1 MWDVI
6 YELPWVLGVVLGV
19 VTVSLL
25 PSLLVSFVQSRQLRK
40 RLGVLQKELNVMTD
54 CSMGMGQK
62 LVTLE
67 KVFSEGG
74 LQFQEMASGGSKS
87 EEIHSK
93 KKIYSKQPANDSS
106 RHNARTSELGQQN
119 RFSKANHLLATGAE
133 PEAVMI
139 ECGVS
144 KAEID
149 LMRFLENT
157 GTAPPKE
164 AAEH

>member
-25 PSLLVSFVQSRQLRK
+25 PSLLVSFIQSRQLHK
-40 RLGVLQKELNVMTD
+40 RLGVLQRELNVMTD

-67 KVFSEGG
+67 KVFAEGD
-74 LQFQEMASGGSKS
+74 LQFQEVTGGAIKSAGNGSK
-87 EEIHSK
+87 K
-93 KKIYSKQPANDSS
+93 AFYPQDPANDSS
-106 RHNARTSELGQQN
+106 RKSARTSDLGQPS
-119 RFSKANHLLATGAE
+119 RFSKANHLLATGAA

-149 LMRFLENT
+149 LMRLLENA
-157 GTAPPKE
+157 GAVPPKE
-164 AAEH
+164 AAEQ